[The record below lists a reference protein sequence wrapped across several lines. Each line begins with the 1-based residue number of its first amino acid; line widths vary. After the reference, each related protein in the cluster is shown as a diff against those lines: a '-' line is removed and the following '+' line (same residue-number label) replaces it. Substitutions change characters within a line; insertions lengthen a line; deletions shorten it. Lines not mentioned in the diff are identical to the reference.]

1 VSTIL
6 DAAVTGHH
14 PGRLMRLATI
24 AAVASALVLLGFKV
38 WAYLDTRSVALLS
51 SLADSALDVLAS
63 GLNFMAVRVALTPAD
78 EGHRFGHGK
87 AEPLSALGQAAF
99 IAGSAVLVVVEA
111 ISRLSAPAPV
121 PHAEFG
127 IAVSA
132 VSIVVT
138 LALVTLQRAVV
149 KRTGSIAIGADA
161 LHYTSDVM
169 LNVSV
174 IAALALSA
182 WLDVGWADP
191 VFGVG
196 ITIFMLVS
204 AGRIAHQAVGALMDM
219 ELPQDERT
227 QILAIA
233 RQHPKVRHVH
243 ELRTR
248 SSGSQKFIQMHIV
261 LDHGLSLLD
270 AHRISDDVEKAVEA
284 QFPGADIIIHQDPE
298 GIVEFHPPV
307 GGPLH

>member
-6 DAAVTGHH
+6 DAAAANHH
-14 PGRLMRLATI
+14 PARLMRLATT

-78 EGHRFGHGK
+78 DAHRFGHGK

-99 IAGSAVLVVVEA
+99 IAGSAVLVLVEA
-111 ISRLSAPAPV
+111 ISRLSVPAPV
-121 PHAEFG
+121 AHPEFG

-132 VSIVVT
+132 ISIVVT
-138 LALVTLQRAVV
+138 LTLVTLQRFVI
-149 KRTGSIAIGADA
+149 KRTGSIAISADA
-161 LHYTSDVM
+161 LHYTSDVL
-169 LNVSV
+169 LNASV

-182 WLDVGWADP
+182 WLGLAWADP
-191 VFGVG
+191 VFGIG
-196 ITIFMLVS
+196 ITVFMVIS
-204 AGRIAHQAVGALMDM
+204 ASRIARQAVGALMDA
-219 ELPQDERT
+219 ELPENDRA
-227 QILAIA
+227 QILAVA

-261 LDHGLSLLD
+261 LDQGLSLLD

-307 GGPLH
+307 GGPMH